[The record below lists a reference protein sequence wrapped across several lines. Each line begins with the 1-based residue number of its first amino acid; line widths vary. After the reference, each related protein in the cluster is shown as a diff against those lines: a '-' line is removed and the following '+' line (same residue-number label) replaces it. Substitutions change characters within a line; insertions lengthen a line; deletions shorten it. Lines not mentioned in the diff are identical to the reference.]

1 MPFGLFTTSR
11 PASPT
16 KGPGHIYKLTLDG
29 RIVGRFVACPPADM
43 LFVADRSSP
52 ATR

>member
-29 RIVGRFVACPPADM
+29 RIVGRFGESRRNEKQ
-43 LFVADRSSP
+43 FN
-52 ATR
+52 